1 MTTTRVLALAIA
13 WAVTLGAA
21 GAQAQSG
28 SGASL
33 TGAARDL
40 FRDGMQAAE
49 AGRWEDA
56 RAAFERSYELAP
68 RDSTLLNLA
77 VALGQTG
84 RLVAAIE
91 AYRRFLARA
100 DETTRAQ
107 GEAHARDAVAALE
120 ARIAHVSLTV
130 RGLEEGDVVA
140 LDEVEIAH
148 AAMGL
153 DLPVDPG
160 AHVVTVTRDGREC
173 ARRAL
178 ELAES
183 ARRDLELVAM
193 CPPPP
198 PIEPELELTP
208 TPVEPEDQSEDPAP
222 WIALGVGAGAAVIA
236 GIVIAAVVVAS
247 QGPRDPG
254 PFMGNLGPGSFPA
267 P

>member
-1 MTTTRVLALAIA
+1 MTRVLALAIA
-13 WAVTLGAA
+13 LSVALGATDA
-21 GAQAQSG
+21 RAQSG

-40 FRDGMQAAE
+40 FREGVQAAE

-68 RDSTLLNLA
+68 RDATLLNLA

-100 DETTRAQ
+100 DDAARAQ
-107 GEAHARDAVAALE
+107 GGAHARDAVAALE

-140 LDEVEIAH
+140 LDEVPIAH

-160 AHVVTVTRDGREC
+160 AHVVTITRDGREC

-178 ELAES
+178 ELSES
-183 ARRDLELVAM
+183 ARRDLEVVAT

-198 PIEPELELTP
+198 VEPDLSLPP
-208 TPVEPEDQSEDPAP
+208 TPAEPEDRGEDPAP
-222 WIALGVGAGAAVIA
+222 WIALGVGAGVAVIA
-236 GIVIAAVVVAS
+236 GIVIAAVVLTS
-247 QGPRDPG
+247 QAPADPG